1 MTLFD
6 NTLVTEAIA
15 GNSRAFDELVSRY
28 RSRVYYLTLSK
39 VGQEEAARDL
49 SQETFLQAYLSL
61 SSIREPDKFGSWIA
75 AIASNLCSSYLRR
88 LRETPMAAETIQD
101 ILEKSPKSAAD
112 DRASIARDIL
122 YSLPNGTRSAAI
134 LYFVEEM
141 KMTEIAEFL
150 GISLGAVKSRIRVAR
165 SRIKKEMVD
174 MVRAT
179 ARKHEPGEEFNSS
192 IKHRLELA
200 RWYRDLG
207 ELFEVGVPVRTAL
220 ARLAQAD
227 YTDSIRN
234 ATTELAAAVES
245 GSSIAGALENIPAL
259 AALEAV
265 PMMRAGEAS
274 GRLAWSVNT
283 LADRIEVE
291 EAKREMEMTF
301 WCRVMSGMISAHLSL
316 VEALRYTA
324 DVTQS
329 KALGQATCELADGI
343 EAGQSAEEVLKKHA
357 DVFPPAVRVAI
368 ISHSCYLSTILKWAG
383 NEIAG
388 SVCCH
393 VVGTKVAIPFPESE
407 YLQRSAHWAE
417 PVIPLLQNED
427 PDIRASTADMLGYFK
442 VTSAAGDLL
451 RLLDDPEPKV
461 IKAAIRALVGIGSA
475 PQTRA
480 LATGLRAEDPSVRMA
495 TVEAISELG
504 QVNEVAEQLAELL
517 ADPDERVAHRAVS
530 VMEDAGE
537 VEVLGNQAAQQV
549 ESGENHEL
557 RLRAVAVL
565 DKHLF
570 PAPEHVLLAMLDD
583 DIPEVRYTAAR
594 ILGHRGDPR
603 AVPVIREAV
612 GARHLSKD
620 YLFIADDLE
629 KGRN

>member
-1 MTLFD
+1 MTGA
-6 NTLVTEAIA
+6 VA
-15 GNSRAFDELVSRY
+15 GDSRAFDELVSRY

-39 VGQEEAARDL
+39 VRQEEAARDL
-49 SQETFLQAYLSL
+49 SQETFIQAYLSL
-61 SSIREPDKFGSWIA
+61 SGIREPDKFGSWVA
-75 AIASNLCSSYLRR
+75 AIASNVCSSYLRR
-88 LRETPMAAETIQD
+88 LREMPLAAETIQD
-101 ILEKSPKSAAD
+101 ILEKNPASPAGDSA
-112 DRASIARDIL
+112 SVARDIL

-141 KMTEIAEFL
+141 KMTEVAQFL
-150 GISLGAVKSRIRVAR
+150 DIPLSAVKSRIRIAR
-165 SRIKKEMVD
+165 SHIKKEMVD
-174 MVRAT
+174 MVRET
-179 ARKHEPGEEFNSS
+179 VKKHEPGEEFNSS

-200 RWYRDLG
+200 RWYRELG

-220 ARLAQAD
+220 ARLADAD
-227 YTDSIRN
+227 YSDSIRN
-234 ATTELAAAVES
+234 ATTELASAVES
-245 GSSIAGALENIPAL
+245 GSTISDALEKIPAL
-259 AALEAV
+259 AAMEAV
-265 PMMRAGEAS
+265 PMMRVGEAS

-291 EAKREMEMTF
+291 EAKQKLEMSF
-301 WCRVMSGMISAHLSL
+301 WCRVMSGMISAHMSL

-357 DVFPPAVRVAI
+357 DVFPPDVRVAI

-442 VTSAAGDLL
+442 VTSAAEDLL

-461 IKAAIRALVGIGSA
+461 IKAAIRALVGMGSA
-475 PQTRA
+475 PQIRA

-495 TVEAISELG
+495 TIEAISELG

-517 ADPDERVAHRAVS
+517 ADTDERVAHRAVS

-537 VEVLGNQAAQQV
+537 VEVLGNQAAKQV
-549 ESGENHEL
+549 ESGKNPEL
-557 RLRAVAVL
+557 RRRAAAVL

-570 PAPEHVLLAMLDD
+570 PAPERILLAVLDD
-583 DIPEVRYTAAR
+583 KLPEVRYAAAR

-603 AVPVIREAV
+603 AVQVIREAV
-612 GARHLSKD
+612 SARHLSKD
-620 YLFIADDLE
+620 YLFLADDLE
-629 KGRN
+629 KGQN